1 MAYQRTKNFDKL
13 SFLYLITGNLEK
25 LSKMT
30 KIGKEQ
36 FLLFCT
42 TCVSVTLDIF
52 PPPPFPPP
60 HLTTQKWKNMT
71 IAKGSKIT
79 SNAWTH
85 SVWLFYWFWKCFH
98 YYEKILLNNLWR
110 YKDHFVRK
118 FFANVDNNFC
128 KPPKWHSILLLSKFP
143 YHHYFIS
150 ETVIWA
156 IDIFCLTTFVA
167 LIICSFCNVF
177 FLFVCF
183 FVKLKS
189 VRTWVA
195 SITMPCTL
203 VMWRRESRS

>member
-1 MAYQRTKNFDKL
+1 MCVCN
-13 SFLYLITGNLEK
+13 TGHLPP
-25 LSKMT
+25 L
-30 KIGKEQ
+30 
-36 FLLFCT
+36 
-42 TCVSVTLDIF
+42 
-52 PPPPFPPP
+52 PPPPP
-60 HLTTQKWKNMT
+60 HPITQKWKNMT

-79 SNAWTH
+79 SNAWAH
-85 SVWLFYWFWKCFH
+85 SVWLCYWFWKCFH

-128 KPPKWHSILLLSKFP
+128 KPPKWHSILLLSKFR

-150 ETVIWA
+150 ETVIWT
-156 IDIFCLTTFVA
+156 IDIFCLTTVVE

-177 FLFVCF
+177 FLFVCL

>member
-110 YKDHFVRK
+110 YKDHLVRK

-156 IDIFCLTTFVA
+156 IDIFCLTTVVE

-177 FLFVCF
+177 FLFVCL
-183 FVKLKS
+183 FV
-189 VRTWVA
+189 
-195 SITMPCTL
+195 C
-203 VMWRRESRS
+203 

>member
-52 PPPPFPPP
+52 PPPSPPP

-71 IAKGSKIT
+71 IGKGSKIT
-79 SNAWTH
+79 SNAWTQ
-85 SVWLFYWFWKCFH
+85 SVWLCYWFWKCFH

-110 YKDHFVRK
+110 YKDHVVRK

-156 IDIFCLTTFVA
+156 IDFFCLTTVVE
-167 LIICSFCNVF
+167 LIICSFCNDCL
-177 FLFVCF
+177 LFVCL
-183 FVKLKS
+183 FVCLLS
-189 VRTWVA
+189 WN
-195 SITMPCTL
+195 P
-203 VMWRRESRS
+203 